1 MARKPGL
8 GKGLGALI
16 PEGEATSRG
25 GRRTPT
31 EGPLRRVPVA
41 SIRPN
46 PFQPRKAF
54 DDESLET
61 LASSVRELGVL
72 QPLIVRPV
80 EGNAESLRTDRGRA
94 SLARS
99 DHRRPRDW
107 FRSWSKIEV
116 NDRLSLE
123 QAVVEN
129 LHRVDLHPLEEAA
142 AYQQLINE
150 FDLTHEQV
158 AQRVGKSRANVTNTL
173 RLLQLGEAAQSA
185 LANSQITAGHARSLL
200 AITDPDAQATMVAR
214 VIKNELSVRA
224 TEEAVKAFLEPKP
237 RRPRRPAAKLAR
249 RDTAPASGARRQR
262 RRTRAPARGLPRHPG
277 SRGPEGPQWPDHHRL
292 RGPGRPRADLHRHLA
307 SRVSLNPQPNPLVE
321 VIPKLWMKL
330 WVTRRFWL

>member
-16 PEGEATSRG
+16 PDAPDVEVEQ
-25 GRRTPT
+25 T
-31 EGPLRRVPVA
+31 EVEVGGPLRRISVN

-46 PFQPRKAF
+46 QFQPRKAF
-54 DDESLET
+54 NDDSLQA

-80 EGNAESLRTDRGRA
+80 DGEPEIFELIAGERRWRA
-94 SLARS
+94 ATLAGLETVPVLVQV
-99 DHRRPRDW
+99 D
-107 FRSWSKIEV
+107 V

-142 AYQQLINE
+142 AYQQLIDE

-173 RLLQLGEAAQSA
+173 RLLQLGESAQAA
-185 LANSQITAGHARSLL
+185 LVNGDLTAGHARSLL
-200 AITDPDAQATMVAR
+200 AITDPNAQALMVAR
-214 VIKNELSVRA
+214 VVKNEMSVRA
-224 TEEAVKAFLEPKP
+224 TEEAVKIFLEPKVVPVDEPTP
-237 RRPRRPAAKLAR
+237 REV
-249 RDTAPASGARRQR
+249 SGA
-262 RRTRAPARGLPRHPG
+262 P
-277 SRGPEGPQWPDHHRL
+277 RL
-292 RGPGRPRADLHRHLA
+292 RPVPDASVAELEHLLEDYLSTRVHVDLKGRNGRIIIDFADLDDLERLYI
-307 SRVSLNPQPNPLVE
+307 
-321 VIPKLWMKL
+321 VISQTK
-330 WVTRRFWL
+330 

>member
-16 PEGEATSRG
+16 PEGEQVVEDEV
-25 GRRTPT
+25 TPST

-54 DDESLET
+54 NDDSLQT

-72 QPLIVRPV
+72 QPIIVRPV
-80 EGNAESLRTDRGRA
+80 EGEPEHYELIAGERRWRAAIIAELD
-94 SLARS
+94 LVPVLVQV
-99 DHRRPRDW
+99 D
-107 FRSWSKIEV
+107 V

-142 AYQQLINE
+142 AYQQLIDE

-158 AQRVGKSRANVTNTL
+158 AQRVGKSRANITNTL

-185 LANSQITAGHARSLL
+185 LATSQITAGHARSLL
-200 AITDPDAQATMVAR
+200 AITDPNAQATMVAR

-224 TEEAVKAFLEPKP
+224 TEEAVKTFLEPKP
-237 RRPRRPAAKLAR
+237 VPEVE
-249 RDTAPASGARRQR
+249 TATKPGLGA
-262 RRTRAPARGLPRHPG
+262 P
-277 SRGPEGPQWPDHHRL
+277 RL
-292 RGPGRPRADLHRHLA
+292 RPVPDASVAELEHLLEDYLDTRVHVDLKGRNGRIIIDFADLDDLERLYIA
-307 SRVSLNPQPNPLVE
+307 ISKPN
-321 VIPKLWMKL
+321 
-330 WVTRRFWL
+330 